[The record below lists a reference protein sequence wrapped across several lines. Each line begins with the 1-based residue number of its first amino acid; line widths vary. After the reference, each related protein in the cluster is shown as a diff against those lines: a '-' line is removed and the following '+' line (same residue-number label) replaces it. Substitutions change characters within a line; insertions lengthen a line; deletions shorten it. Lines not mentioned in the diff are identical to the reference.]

1 LTAPAGSGMDSST
14 RASDADTVRALIAGG
29 GGFIGS
35 HLADLLL
42 GRGDEVVVID
52 SFLTGR
58 RSNLSK
64 SGECSGFRLVEHD
77 VIEPLPDLGDF
88 DAVLNLASP
97 ASPDDFA
104 RFPLEILSV
113 GSTGTRHLLELAGD
127 QGARFLQASTS
138 EVYGDPLVHP
148 QAENYF
154 GNVDPVGPRS
164 CYDEAKRFGE
174 AVVSAHRRVHDTDT
188 TIARIFNTYGE
199 RMAPDDGRVVTTFV
213 SQAIRGEPLTVH
225 GDGFQTRSFCYV
237 SDQVAGLVALLDSD
251 LAGPVNIGS
260 PSEITMWDLA
270 ETIIDLTNS
279 TSTVVTAPL
288 PPEREGDPA
297 RRCPDITVAHT
308 ALNWQ
313 PLVSLRDG
321 LADMISHFRF
331 VEFVG

>member
-1 LTAPAGSGMDSST
+1 MDFTT
-14 RASDADTVRALIAGG
+14 RASDADNVRALIAGG

-58 RSNLSK
+58 RSNLSN
-64 SGECSGFRLVEHD
+64 SREWSGFRLVEHD
-77 VIEPLPDLGDF
+77 VTEPLPDLGDF

-199 RMAPDDGRVVTTFV
+199 RMTPDDGRVVTAFV
-213 SQAIRGEPLTVH
+213 SQAIRGEPLTVY

-251 LAGPVNIGS
+251 LAGPVNIGN

-288 PPEREGDPA
+288 PPEREGDPS
-297 RRCPDITVAHT
+297 RRCPDITVANT

>member
-1 LTAPAGSGMDSST
+1 MDSTT

-58 RSNLSK
+58 RSNLSN

-77 VIEPLPDLGDF
+77 VIKPLPDLGDF

-199 RMAPDDGRVVTTFV
+199 RMTPDDGRVVTTFV
-213 SQAIRGEPLTVH
+213 SQAIRGEPLTVY
-225 GDGFQTRSFCYV
+225 GDGFQTRSFCHV
-237 SDQVAGLVALLDSD
+237 SDQVVGLVALLDSD

-297 RRCPDITVAHT
+297 RRCPDITVAYT

>member
-1 LTAPAGSGMDSST
+1 MPAGSGMDSTT
-14 RASDADTVRALIAGG
+14 RASGADAVRALVAGG

-35 HLADLLL
+35 HLVDLLL

-58 RSNLSK
+58 RSNLSNA
-64 SGECSGFRLVEHD
+64 GGRAGFRLVEHD
-77 VIEPLPDLGDF
+77 VTEPLPDLGDF

-97 ASPDDFA
+97 ASPGDFA

-148 QAENYF
+148 QSENYL

-174 AVVSAHRRVHDTDT
+174 AMVSAHRRVHDTNT

-199 RMAPDDGRVVTTFV
+199 RMTPDDGRVVTTFV
-213 SQAIRGEPLTVH
+213 AQAIRGEPLTVY
-225 GDGFQTRSFCYV
+225 GDGSQTRSFCYV
-237 SDQVAGLVALLDSD
+237 SDQVTGLVALLDSD
-251 LAGPVNIGS
+251 MDGPVNIGS

-270 ETIIDLTNS
+270 EMIIDLTNS
-279 TSTVVTAPL
+279 ASTVVAAPL

-297 RRCPDITVAHT
+297 RRCPDITVART
-308 ALNWQ
+308 ALGWE

-321 LADMISHFRF
+321 LVGMIAHFRS
-331 VEFVG
+331 VELVG